1 MSRASKITRIFTV
14 VKAGQLVHV
23 SLAGFLFPALLVV
36 QPEAVLTQALTPSAP
51 QQTQPTAQSTQSSQ
65 APAPLSQVGHTTNTP
80 AVPQEPTNASGPPLQ
95 ATTRLVQLSVVVKDN
110 HGESIA
116 GLKRGDFTL
125 SDNGKPQAIEIF
137 SVTTNQPLS
146 GPPPRPLPPNTYS
159 NRVPG
164 PGDAPANITVILLDA
179 LNTPFAD
186 QAFAN
191 QRVMKFLQQLQPQD
205 RIALYT
211 LGSHLRVLQDFTND
225 ATSLLAALK
234 NYKGQLSDLDS
245 SAIPDMGNKGSM
257 GYLFTKDEQLYES
270 ETLLRKRVR
279 RTLDAMTAIANHAGT
294 LPGRKNL
301 IWVSGSFPLATGF
314 VQLLPAHERMV
325 FAKDVENTA
334 QAITNE
340 AMVIYPVDARGL
352 IPPDLAAS
360 FAPPDAFEFMTM
372 KNLAAD
378 TGGRAFF
385 NTNDIGGAIRM
396 AIDDS
401 RVTYELG
408 FYPGTTKWDGSFH
421 TLKVKVNRPGAHVR
435 TRKGYF
441 ALPVPEMTPDTRQAR
456 ISQATTRLLEA
467 HEIDLTV
474 CVDAV
479 DPSQKDS
486 RTLSLSVVMDPH
498 QLDLKPRDGRW
509 SGVVDLVF
517 FQLDDQYRII
527 HTLKQPYQ
535 LNLLPASYQRSPAE
549 GFTLTN
555 TVRVL
560 PEASQLRVI
569 LRDNSTGMA
578 GAVGVPL
585 STYFPVPSNKTN

>member
-1 MSRASKITRIFTV
+1 MPRASKITRIFTP
-14 VKAGQLVHV
+14 GTSGRLVGV
-23 SLAGFLFPALLVV
+23 ASSAAFLFSALFLA
-36 QPEAVLTQALTPSAP
+36 QPVAAWPQPLTPSAA
-51 QQTQPTAQSTQSSQ
+51 QQTQPTAQSTQSNQ
-65 APAPLSQVGHTTNTP
+65 APAPLSQMGHTANP
-80 AVPQEPTNASGPPLQ
+80 PPSPQEPSNASGPPLQ

-110 HGESIA
+110 HDEPIGS
-116 GLKRGDFTL
+116 LKKRDFTVL
-125 SDNGKPQAIEIF
+125 DNGRPQTVQVF

-191 QRVMKFLQQLQPQD
+191 ERVMKFLQQLQPQD

-234 NYKGQLSDLDS
+234 NYKGPLSGLDS
-245 SAIPDMGNKGSM
+245 PAIPDMGNKGSM

-270 ETLLRKRVR
+270 EMLLSKRVR
-279 RTLDAMTAIANHAGT
+279 PTLDAIVSIANHAGA

-325 FAKDVENTA
+325 FAKDVESTA

-352 IPPDLAAS
+352 IPPDLAGS

-408 FYPGTTKWDGSFH
+408 FYPDTAKWDGSFH

-441 ALPVPEMTPDTRQAR
+441 ALPVPQMTPETRQAR

-467 HEIDLTV
+467 HEIDVTV
-474 CVDAV
+474 RVDAV

-498 QLDLKPRDGRW
+498 QLDLRPQDGRW
-509 SGVVDLVF
+509 RGIVDLLF
-517 FQLDDQYRII
+517 FQLDDQNRII

-535 LNLLPASYQRSPAE
+535 LNLLPGTYERSPAE
-549 GFTLTN
+549 GFTL
-555 TVRVL
+555 
-560 PEASQLRVI
+560 EA
-569 LRDNSTGMA
+569 
-578 GAVGVPL
+578 
-585 STYFPVPSNKTN
+585 